1 MTKGDSRAL
10 PTDEIID
17 PAIDTTGRR
26 WQLFQFIGPILG
38 VILVIV
44 TIGAVTLY
52 TYRTMREGAITL
64 SRNLL
69 KSQQRYITEEVS
81 HYLSPATGISFMA
94 SGMLTSTDMQANAN
108 AFMTLGRSV
117 LRDIPHVDS
126 FYMADDQGH
135 FWMSARRDGQY
146 EETTLQEEDGAPY
159 YRHRLTDR
167 DGRFISTDRLSAEG
181 YDPRLRPWY
190 KGALHFENRTPDR
203 RLFWTDPYPYL
214 STHQFIVTASL
225 AFRTLDGR
233 HVVFAISIS
242 LNQLTQFV
250 NSLKVGKSGQAV
262 IVDLSGHVIAG
273 HNMMDVGKPGF
284 DASNVHLDPKTQP
297 VFVRALN
304 VFRVMGDGTG
314 MVQARGQNYVTIA
327 SAMPLAKRSWVL
339 LLNAPESDFASFTH
353 AVQKQAVYF
362 SIVIVGL
369 ALVLASGLIYQG
381 RRVERLQNALTVLD
395 DKKKEDNVVLLKI
408 TNTEGLL
415 NPEQEQPYFCEAL
428 AERAV
433 ARRASI
439 WRLLADGD
447 RLLCEDMFDRGRDA
461 HGSGME
467 LTRSGYPGVF
477 ECLESGHA
485 VDLPDA
491 EEDQRFQSLQR
502 VVMRMIGAKHLF
514 FMPIVEEH
522 RPVGAIMLEDPYQ
535 LDEAD
540 RVIALLAS
548 VLAVRFGH
556 VQEEENKTAELQGGT
571 VATASPTGRSARPS
585 MRIVEGFLIH
595 PEEDSD
601 RTPPLPGLYPTV
613 PIMVLEFSE
622 SYSSNRDT
630 AQAMLELVAELGGK
644 IEGIARERGLFSAQ
658 VAGNRFIFLGSCSQS
673 IDAEGAVHLAEAAI
687 GIREACLTVIAHMNT
702 QLMFR
707 IGIDVGP
714 VLVAYFG
721 ERRDIFNLWGEG
733 LTMAEALAHNAPDG
747 GQIQVSERAYQT
759 LQGIF
764 LFRLRGEFFLPNNGI
779 SNSYILAGRSES
791 TAVEGA

>member
-1 MTKGDSRAL
+1 MTKRDFKTLA
-10 PTDEIID
+10 TDEIVN

-26 WQLFQFIGPILG
+26 WQLFQFLGPILG

-44 TIGAVTLY
+44 TIALVTLY

-69 KSQQRYITEEVS
+69 RSQQRYITEEVS

-94 SGMLTSTDMQANAN
+94 SGLLASNDMKVNADN
-108 AFMTLGRSV
+108 FMALGRSV
-117 LRDIPHVDS
+117 LRGMPHVDS

-135 FWMSARRDGQY
+135 FWMSARREGEY
-146 EETTLQEEDGAPY
+146 EETTLQQEDGAPY
-159 YRHRLTDR
+159 YRHRITDK

-190 KGALHFENRTPDR
+190 KGALRFEDRTPDH

-214 STHQFIVTASL
+214 STHQFIVTASM
-225 AFRTLDGR
+225 AFRLLDGR

-242 LNQLTQFV
+242 LNQLTSFV

-273 HNMMDVGKPGF
+273 HNMMDIGKPGF
-284 DASNVHLDPKTQP
+284 DATNVHLDPKTQP
-297 VFVRALN
+297 VFVKALN
-304 VFRVMGDGTG
+304 VFRVLGDGTG
-314 MVQARGQNYVTIA
+314 MVRARGENYVTIA

-339 LLNAPESDFASFTH
+339 LLNAPESDFASFTR

-362 SIVIVGL
+362 SIIIVGL
-369 ALVLASGLIYQG
+369 ALILAMGLIYQG
-381 RRVERLQNALTVLD
+381 RRVVRLQKDLTAVAE
-395 DKKKEDNVVLLKI
+395 KKKEDNVVLLRI

-415 NPEQEQPYFCEAL
+415 NSEREQPYFSEAL
-428 AERAV
+428 AERAS

-439 WRLLADGD
+439 WRLLSDGN

-467 LTRSGYPGVF
+467 LTRTGHPGLF
-477 ECLESGHA
+477 ECLDGGH
-485 VDLPDA
+485 VIDLPNA
-491 EEDQRFQSLQR
+491 EEDQRFQSVQR
-502 VVMRMIGAKHLF
+502 VFMRMIGSRHLF
-514 FMPIVEEH
+514 FLPVMEEH

-535 LDEAD
+535 LGEAD
-540 RVIALLAS
+540 RVLMLIAS

-556 VQEEENKTAELQGGT
+556 VQEEERKLTPQQPGQMPVQSLVRQ
-571 VATASPTGRSARPS
+571 SKPQ
-585 MRIVEGFLIH
+585 MRVVEGFLLQ
-595 PEEDSD
+595 PDEKEGDS
-601 RTPPLPGLYPTV
+601 RPAAGLYPTV

-622 SYSSNRDT
+622 SYSSNKDT
-630 AQAMLELVAELGGK
+630 AQAMLELVAELVSK
-644 IEGIARERGLFSAQ
+644 IEAIAKERGLFSAQ
-658 VAGNRFIFLGSCSQS
+658 IAGNRFIFLGSCSQNV
-673 IDAEGAVHLAEAAI
+673 DAEGAVCLAEAAI
-687 GIREACLTVIAHMNT
+687 GIREACLMVISQMNT

-714 VLVAYFG
+714 VLIAYFG
-721 ERRDIFNLWGEG
+721 EKCDIFNLWGEG

-759 LQGIF
+759 LQGAF

-779 SNSYILAGRSES
+779 SNSYILAGRSE
-791 TAVEGA
+791 TAVVGNA